1 MLEIVLFAGRL
12 LLIALLYLFLLAAVR
27 AGVGHGHR
35 DARPLRAGSGELV
48 LAVAE
53 GPRELLGTKLPIRGP
68 IVIGRSPGADI
79 VIADD
84 FISARH
90 ARVTPARD
98 GAVLE
103 DLGSTN
109 GTLLDGAPVRGMAPL
124 SAGSVITLGAV
135 RLKVE
140 RA

>member
-1 MLEIVLFAGRL
+1 MLELVLFAGKL
-12 LLIALLYLFLLAAVR
+12 LLLALLYLFLFAAVKAGIGMVSGRSR
-27 AGVGHGHR
+27 A
-35 DARPLRAGSGELV
+35 RAGSGELL
-48 LAVAE
+48 LAVTQ
-53 GPRELLGTKLPIRGP
+53 GPKEIRGTRLPIRGP

-90 ARVTPARD
+90 ARVAPARD

-109 GTLLDGAPVRGMAPL
+109 GTLLDGVPVTGVMPL
-124 SAGSVITLGAV
+124 PPGSVITLGTV
-135 RLKVE
+135 KLTVE